1 VPDEAAE
8 YSSPK
13 RCLARSF
20 RLSRDRWKQKAADR
34 LGQIKALKV
43 KARDLQTSRDL
54 WKLKALHYEQILR
67 DKGLLPAVAPAPDP
81 QPVAPPHSPLE
92 PAAPGSTPAA
102 DHEPSPVSKKNKT
115 RRPR

>member
-1 VPDEAAE
+1 VPDEAPE

-20 RLSRDRWKQKAADR
+20 RISRDRWKQKAADR
-34 LGQIKALKV
+34 LGQIKALKI

-67 DKGLLPAVAPAPDP
+67 DKGLLPAPALVPDQVAAPPAEAANPLPAPAP
-81 QPVAPPHSPLE
+81 QGELE
-92 PAAPGSTPAA
+92 PPGSQ
-102 DHEPSPVSKKNKT
+102 KKKI
-115 RRPR
+115 R